1 MSISTRIVR
10 PVATARELSHA
21 AAELFVS
28 LGQEAIAARHRFTVA
43 LAGGSTPRHLYTL
56 LATEPWRNR
65 LDWSAVDCFFG
76 DERAVAPEHAES
88 NYRMAQEALLG
99 PLAVPAQRIHRMQAE
114 RADLAAAAADYQ
126 AELANVFDLGV
137 DAPPPVFDLVLLG
150 LGRDGHTASLFPH
163 TEALLVDR
171 AWVAANDVPQ
181 LDTRRMT
188 LTLPVLNQAANV
200 IFLVAGANKAA
211 VLAEVLEG
219 PPDPARLPGQS
230 IQPEAGNL
238 LWLIDQ
244 AAAAELVGSNPTK
257 NKLAI
262 WVAKK

>member
-1 MSISTRIVR
+1 MINVSNSTQIIR

-28 LGQEAIAARHRFTVA
+28 LGQQAIAARHRFTIA
-43 LAGGSTPRHLYTL
+43 LAGGSTPRRLYAL
-56 LATEPWRNR
+56 LAKDPWRSQ
-65 LDWSAVDCFFG
+65 LDWSAVECFFG

-88 NYRMAQEALLG
+88 NYRMAHDALLE

-114 RADLAAAAADYQ
+114 RANLTAAAADYQ
-126 AELANVFDLGV
+126 TELAKVFDISV

-150 LGRDGHTASLFPH
+150 LGSDGHTASLFPH
-163 TEALLVDR
+163 TEALSVDQ
-171 AWVAANDVPQ
+171 AWVAANEVPQ

-200 IFLVAGANKAA
+200 IFLVTGADKAA

-219 PPDPARLPGQS
+219 PSDPARLPGQS
-230 IQPEAGNL
+230 VQPSAGKL
-238 LWLIDQ
+238 LWLVDQ
-244 AAAAELVGSNPTK
+244 AAAARLTD
-257 NKLAI
+257 
-262 WVAKK
+262 